1 MQLILYETADAKNV
15 INKTLTNPV
24 SMNINLKRD
33 INIIMPEIVLNGD
46 FRGFNYAHIPDLNR
60 FYFVDSV
67 EQLNLKMV
75 KLSLICDVLETYKT
89 AILNSDCLYKTKV
102 ATGDYGQIDLET
114 TGITLYKDFESDIE
128 LELSNNVIL
137 STLKG

>member
-1 MQLILYETADAKNV
+1 MQLILYVTADAKNV

-33 INIIMPEIVLNGD
+33 VNIIMPEIVLNGD

-60 FYFVDSV
+60 YYFVDSV

-75 KLSLICDVLETYKT
+75 KLSLICDVLETYKST
-89 AILNSDCLYKTKV
+89 ILNSDCLYKTKV
-102 ATGDYGQIDLET
+102 STGDYGQIDLET
-114 TGITLYKDFESDIE
+114 TGKTLYKDFESDIE

>member
-1 MQLILYETADAKNV
+1 MQLILYVTEDAKNV

-46 FRGFNYAHIPDLNR
+46 FGGFNYAHIPDFNR

-89 AILNSDCLYKTKV
+89 TILNSDCLYKTKV
-102 ATGDYGQIDLET
+102 A
-114 TGITLYKDFESDIE
+114 
-128 LELSNNVIL
+128 
-137 STLKG
+137 

>member
-1 MQLILYETADAKNV
+1 MQLILYVTADARNV

-33 INIIMPEIVLNGD
+33 VNIIMPEIVLNGD

-60 FYFVDSV
+60 YYFVDSV

-89 AILNSDCLYKTKV
+89 TILNSDCLYKTKV
-102 ATGDYGQIDLET
+102 SAGDYGQIDLET
-114 TGITLYKDFESDIE
+114 TGKTLYKDFESDIE
-128 LELSNNVIL
+128 LELSNKVIL
-137 STLKG
+137 GTLKG